1 MRDYKEETQI
11 NTKELLTEFEKNK
24 VKEDK

>member
-11 NTKELLTEFEKNK
+11 NTKELLAEFEKHK
-24 VKEDK
+24 IKEDK